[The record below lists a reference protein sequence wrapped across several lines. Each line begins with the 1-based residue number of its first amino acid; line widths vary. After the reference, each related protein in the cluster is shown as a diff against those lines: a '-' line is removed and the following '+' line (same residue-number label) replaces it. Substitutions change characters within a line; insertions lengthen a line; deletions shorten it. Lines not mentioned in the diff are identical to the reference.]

1 MRQTIVSELNNIRGD
16 KNEAEYSAY
25 TDTACGTCGHLYLQ
39 PHTSSHIRTAE
50 RYFCESGDNTMTIY
64 IKPVKKASAKGS
76 VKIGDIAEIVAPKD
90 IEKRVKALKIAEVT
104 EDKSNL
110 VSVTDI
116 IAKISAAFPNF
127 DISNVGETD
136 TVIEYDSPKKH
147 EGGIKLFIKT
157 ALVTL
162 MLASGSATAIMS
174 FHSDAQMSRVFET
187 YYRIFF
193 GSRSINPAVIHLPYS
208 IGLAVGIIVFFN
220 HFTGKKLTS
229 DPTPIEVEM
238 STYESDVTDNIIDT
252 LNAQRKNGGNN

>member
-1 MRQTIVSELNNIRGD
+1 
-16 KNEAEYSAY
+16 
-25 TDTACGTCGHLYLQ
+25 
-39 PHTSSHIRTAE
+39 
-50 RYFCESGDNTMTIY
+50 MTIY
-64 IKPVKKASAKGS
+64 IKPVKKASASGK
-76 VKIGDIAEIVAPKD
+76 VIIGDIAEVVAPKGM
-90 IEKRVKALKIAEVT
+90 EKRIKALKIADIT
-104 EDKSNL
+104 ENRSYL

-116 IAKISAAFPNF
+116 IAKINAAFPDC

-136 TVIEYDSPKKH
+136 TVIEYDSPSKRESGAKV
-147 EGGIKLFIKT
+147 FFKT
-157 ALVTL
+157 ALVSV
-162 MLASGSATAIMS
+162 MLAAGSATAIMS

-193 GSRSINPAVIHLPYS
+193 GTRSVDPAVIHLPYS

-252 LNAQRKNGGNN
+252 LNAQRKKNEAD

>member
-1 MRQTIVSELNNIRGD
+1 
-16 KNEAEYSAY
+16 
-25 TDTACGTCGHLYLQ
+25 
-39 PHTSSHIRTAE
+39 
-50 RYFCESGDNTMTIY
+50 MTVY
-64 IKPVKKASAKGS
+64 IKPVKKASARGK
-76 VKIGDIAEIVAPKD
+76 VTIGDIAEIVAPNGA
-90 IEKRVKALKIAEVT
+90 EKRIKALKIAEVT
-104 EDKSNL
+104 ENKSYL

-116 IAKISAAFPNF
+116 IAKISAAFPNY

-136 TVIEYDSPKKH
+136 TVIEYESPAAN
-147 EGGIKLFIKT
+147 EGGAKLFFKT
-157 ALVTL
+157 ALVTI
-162 MLASGSATAIMS
+162 MLAAGSATAIMS

-193 GSRSINPAVIHLPYS
+193 GSRSVDPAVLHLPYS

-252 LNAQRKNGGNN
+252 LNAQRKQNETD